1 MWTCEECNLNFTSS
15 QALGGHK
22 ATSLEHRQR
31 QDSKKEKETKPSQPG
46 DDVLVDGPLTEVWGG
61 GCSLMTDSHENAD
74 AERPMRRKRMLADDS
89 RFALQLHHEELKATR
104 VQKVAVHGAAKA
116 EGTAGKKVKKGMVGE
131 AGVEAGRRTWGGETT
146 AMKKTRKTD
155 GTELD
160 SEVEDL
166 SREVHVQE
174 QSGKQCKKPVSGL
187 TRVALSQRLQ
197 AGLACDSCRQKHIRC
212 VHMAAVA
219 TAPLSNLTTH
229 SCQQQQQQH
238 PEQQSAFSQVS
249 ASTNCHSSIGQMG
262 DGVLN
267 RFLGMEGGILLG
279 REQELVAPHHS
290 APPPVAAPVMWQSR
304 TARSLASSVSPS
316 KSLQSSEKSCGSQS
330 STSVPSTA
338 LDPVRQVVNGGAA
351 WLVGGSCSLV
361 QPVSR
366 PVAESAG
373 VLDTGSGNK
382 SRLSNNVT
390 LKRARESHDGIGQSL
405 AQLDFDHLGKDCKA
419 CDNCRQKHIRCVH
432 LAAAAEPRKRG
443 RVDAVARQ
451 DGSHSNPIESS
462 TIDMNSDN
470 GDNGANVV
478 ATSPALTLQVAKTP
492 VPSRRTRSAFTTT

>member
-1 MWTCEECNLNFTSS
+1 VWTCEECNLNFTSS

-31 QDSKKEKETKPSQPG
+31 QDSKKEKETKPSQPV
-46 DDVLVDGPLTEVWGG
+46 DYVLVDGPLTEVWGG

-131 AGVEAGRRTWGGETT
+131 AGVEVGRRTWGVTGGETT
-146 AMKKTRKTD
+146 AMKKTSKTD
-155 GTELD
+155 GTESD

-166 SREVHVQE
+166 SRAVHLQE
-174 QSGKQCKKPVSGL
+174 QSGKQCKKPVSSGL

-219 TAPLSNLTTH
+219 AAPLSNLTTH
-229 SCQQQQQQH
+229 SCQQQH

-361 QPVSR
+361 QPV
-366 PVAESAG
+366 AESAG
-373 VLDTGSGNK
+373 VLVNEDTGSGNK

-478 ATSPALTLQVAKTP
+478 APALTLQVAKTP

>member
-31 QDSKKEKETKPSQPG
+31 QDSKKEKETKPSQLG
-46 DDVLVDGPLTEVWGG
+46 DVLVDGPLTEVWGG

-131 AGVEAGRRTWGGETT
+131 VGVEVGRRTWGGETT
-146 AMKKTRKTD
+146 AMKKTSKTD
-155 GTELD
+155 WTESD

-166 SREVHVQE
+166 SRGVHVQE

-187 TRVALSQRLQ
+187 TRVSLSQRLQ

-219 TAPLSNLTTH
+219 AAPLSNLTTH

-249 ASTNCHSSIGQMG
+249 ASTNCHSSIGQVG
-262 DGVLN
+262 HGVLN
-267 RFLGMEGGILLG
+267 RLLGMGGGILLG

-330 STSVPSTA
+330 STSVPSPA
-338 LDPVRQVVNGGAA
+338 LDPVCQAVNGGVAC
-351 WLVGGSCSLV
+351 LVGGTW
-361 QPVSR
+361 
-366 PVAESAG
+366 PVAEGAG
-373 VLDTGSGNK
+373 SLVNAETGSGNK
-382 SRLSNNVT
+382 SRLSNNIT

-405 AQLDFDHLGKDCKA
+405 ARLDFDHLGKDCKA

-432 LAAAAEPRKRG
+432 LAAAAEPRKRV

-451 DGSHSNPIESS
+451 DGSHSNSIESS
-462 TIDMNSDN
+462 TIDMNSDK

-492 VPSRRTRSAFTTT
+492 VPSRRTRSALTTT